1 MRMNFILDII
11 LMYCFD
17 NQCLSECC
25 PSSTTVDKK
34 STTEEKK
41 AAGHSQDLIYNV
53 IWTFNKMYSN
63 AVNVL
68 PAGYIILQFFE
79 NGFTFYLLIYNAQ
92 FYFMFMKITL

>member
-11 LMYCFD
+11 LRYCFD

-34 STTEEKK
+34 STTEEEK

-53 IWTFNKMYSN
+53 I
-63 AVNVL
+63 
-68 PAGYIILQFFE
+68 
-79 NGFTFYLLIYNAQ
+79 
-92 FYFMFMKITL
+92 